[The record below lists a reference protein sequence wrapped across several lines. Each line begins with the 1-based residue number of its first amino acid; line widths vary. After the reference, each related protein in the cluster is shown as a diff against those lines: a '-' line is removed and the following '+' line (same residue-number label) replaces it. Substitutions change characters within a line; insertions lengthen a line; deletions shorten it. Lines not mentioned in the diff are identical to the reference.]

1 MYTVNRSIYAHLI
14 VEWINTV
21 TRNSKYIFIFN
32 LSQRLTREINRYR
45 FCVNTGIDILPIFY
59 LFVKK
64 KKNFETIT
72 SKTWKLEITYLQVFK
87 LEGIGI
93 REVYFNSN
101 RRSTSIAITTTIDCW
116 YVDTIER
123 YNLRLLRYLERFVRR
138 NIGRDRCKSWD

>member
-14 VEWINTV
+14 VEWINTEIA
-21 TRNSKYIFIFN
+21 SIFLYLI
-32 LSQRLTREINRYR
+32 LAKGLRERLTD
-45 FCVNTGIDILPIFY
+45 IDFVSTLVSIFSPFSTFS
-59 LFVKK
+59 LKK
-64 KKNFETIT
+64 KKIFETIT

>member
-1 MYTVNRSIYAHLI
+1 MNKY
-14 VEWINTV
+14 
-21 TRNSKYIFIFN
+21 RNSKYIFIFN

-59 LFVKK
+59 FFVK